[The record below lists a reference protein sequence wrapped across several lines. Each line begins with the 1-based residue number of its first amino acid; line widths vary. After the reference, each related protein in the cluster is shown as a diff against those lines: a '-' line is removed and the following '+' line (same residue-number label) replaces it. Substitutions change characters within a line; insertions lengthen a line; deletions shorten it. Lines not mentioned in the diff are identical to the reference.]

1 MFTNLNIMY
10 LYLKISLVFDN
21 HCFLNNVNIKDFLPA
36 VWKPMENTMCENWFP
51 DQFWASFAVQC
62 TEQEVMCLYVIDF
75 VYMWT

>member
-36 VWKPMENTMCENWFP
+36 VWKTLCAKTGFLINSGPALQHNAQNRK
-51 DQFWASFAVQC
+51 
-62 TEQEVMCLYVIDF
+62 
-75 VYMWT
+75 